1 MSFGLNEIKKLDQSD
16 PISNFRNEFHFQ
28 EKDLLYLDGNS
39 LGRLPKKTIR
49 DLSIFATEEWGNQLV
64 EGWENWINE
73 AQVSGDLLATNVL
86 GANLGEV
93 LVCDTTSVNFFQ
105 IYSAVVKAA
114 TGRKT
119 IITDAANFPTD
130 RYILEG
136 IAENFGLK
144 LIIIDNEKT
153 DVDEYER
160 ITTSMLKPYLNEDVA
175 LVTFQVLQY
184 RSGALN
190 PIKEIT
196 KLV

>member
-1 MSFGLNEIKKLDQSD
+1 MSLSLNEIKKLDQSD

-28 EKDLLYLDGNS
+28 KKDLLYLDGNS

-49 DLSIFATEEWGNQLV
+49 DLSSFITEEWGNQLV

-73 AQVSGDLLATNVL
+73 AQVSGDLLAKNVL
-86 GANLGEV
+86 GANSGEV

-105 IYSAVVKAA
+105 ICSAVVKAA
-114 TGRKT
+114 SNRKT

-136 IAENFGLK
+136 IANDFGLK

-160 ITTSMLKPYLNEDVA
+160 ITTAMLKPHHNEDVA
-175 LVTFQVLQY
+175 LVTYQVLQY
-184 RSGALN
+184 RAAALN
-190 PIKEIT
+190 PINEIT
-196 KLV
+196 